1 MADSENTSFHALAL
15 TGGGYRGL
23 YTAATLQVLE
33 EHLGKPIGRCFDL
46 ITGTS
51 IGGIVALAVAFE
63 IPMKSVVDVFT
74 LHGEA
79 IFPNEVSAPRS
90 SSVSQ
95 FWDLF
100 KHLRKPKY
108 STEPLRKA
116 IDSLIPSTAT
126 LADAIHPIVIPAIN
140 VTTGKPQVFKTRH
153 LAQYMRDWHYRAVDV
168 ALATSAAPTFF
179 ELAEIEGHYYADG
192 GLIANAPDLLAM
204 HEAEHF
210 LGLDA
215 SRMRML
221 SIGTTTKNY
230 SLSKSIGRNLGVL
243 DWMTNQRLFSI
254 MISGQQQMTEQAL
267 RHRLGQRYVRIDTEP
282 SQEQASDL
290 GLDRATKV
298 AKETLIALGR
308 KTASDMLPELV
319 SAYLTHQPQLKI
331 LRG

>member
-33 EHLGKPIGRCFDL
+33 EHLGKPIGRYFDL

-63 IPMKSVVDVFT
+63 IPMKSVVEVFT

-79 IFPNEVSAPRS
+79 IFPNEVSMPRS
-90 SSVSQ
+90 SKTGQ
-95 FWDLF
+95 IWDLL

-108 STEPLRKA
+108 STAPLRNA
-116 IDSLIPSTAT
+116 INSLIPETAT
-126 LADAIHPIVIPAIN
+126 LADAIHPVVIPAIN

-153 LAQYMRDWHYRAVDV
+153 LTQYMRDWRYRAVDV

-179 ELAEIEGHYYADG
+179 ELAEIDGNYYADG

-215 SRMRML
+215 SCIRML
-221 SIGTTTKNY
+221 SVGTTTKNY
-230 SLSKSIGRNLGVL
+230 SLSKTVGRNLGVL

-308 KTASDMLPELV
+308 KTASDMLPELA
-319 SAYLTHQPQLKI
+319 SAYFLHQPQLKI